1 MIYVQIYFTLHDY
14 ITSFHENQRRKPQ
27 SADVSNFRYIKLF
40 LLFRLYFFFLT
51 FNRITPSSL
60 ILNAAS
66 LRRSQCQ
73 TAIHPEENVK
83 QEEST
88 ATMFKPEL
96 DWLLFEL

>member
-1 MIYVQIYFTLHDY
+1 MIYVQIYFTLQDY

-27 SADVSNFRYIKLF
+27 SAGVSYFRYIKLF
-40 LLFRLYFFFLT
+40 CSFGSIFFLT